1 MSLVTLF
8 RNKFCAKVRLFL
20 HICKREGKKKSSVGV
35 IWGILGRK
43 RRKWE
48 AGGVFWGRRKAKRN
62 RLAHA
67 RRLPIKV
74 GWIYYHR
81 IKVSTFPVV
90 WLWFRCGLLPLF
102 GSLKVVEFVC
112 SASRNGTTYADH
124 RRCIDL
130 RYIDFGLIIEF
141 FSHSF
146 VLLINYFTI

>member
-1 MSLVTLF
+1 MQ
-8 RNKFCAKVRLFL
+8 
-20 HICKREGKKKSSVGV
+20 EGGKKKSSVGV
-35 IWGILGRK
+35 IWGI
-43 RRKWE
+43 
-48 AGGVFWGRRKAKRN
+48 WGKAEGKKKPPRSRETASEKN
-62 RLAHA
+62 
-67 RRLPIKV
+67 V

-81 IKVSTFPVV
+81 IKVSSSPVV
-90 WLWFRCGLLPLF
+90 LSWFRYGLLPLF
-102 GSLKVVEFVC
+102 GSIKVVEFVC